1 MVSFMLKICRV
12 RVANELGAG
21 NGKGAKFAAKVSLV
35 QSNIM
40 GIIFCVLILIFHQQ
54 LALIFSYSKAV
65 IKATDKFSL
74 LMALTILLN
83 SIQPVLSGE
92 NSNNFSSFCI
102 SYKSSNRI
110 MQKRKAITRGLFKF
124 SLQPRCSITYVLF
137 HLYFFNYYIK

>member
-102 SYKSSNRI
+102 SYK
-110 MQKRKAITRGLFKF
+110 Q
-124 SLQPRCSITYVLF
+124 
-137 HLYFFNYYIK
+137 NYAKTKGNNERTF